1 MTCDAKWVLTS
12 YLPLFFSHGMMEKI
26 FSLHATNT
34 FQNLLKLF
42 KLQNLKQNKISSNNK
57 NKQYRLLFH

>member
-1 MTCDAKWVLTS
+1 
-12 YLPLFFSHGMMEKI
+12 MMEKI